1 MKRKFC
7 VAIAWCLFW
16 FLPAMVAA
24 EGSYRTRV
32 ETGVRTQMD
41 DGVGLVADIYRP
53 DASGTFPCLLRRTP
67 YNRKG
72 TAEQAGELASY
83 GYIVVVQDTRGRF
96 DSEGEFYPFRHET
109 KDGYQTVEWV
119 AELPGSNG
127 RVAMYGGSYV
137 GATQML
143 AAIGRPPHLVAV
155 FPNLTASE
163 YYDGWTYQSGAFMQW
178 FASTWTTNLSRDTLR
193 RKIATSARQ
202 REWSWLL
209 PLEDNRL
216 FELPSVREVAPY
228 YRDWILHESED
239 GYWKRWKVSEHYA
252 QLAIKGLHAGGWHDI
267 FLKGSIQNYLGMRAS
282 ARTGE
287 ARESQRL
294 LIGPWAHA
302 ATSPEGKIGDVVFGK
317 QAVLDMTETIRNWS
331 DWALKGIQNQ
341 YAGAYPVRLFI
352 MGENIWRNE
361 KDFPLARQRLTRY
374 FLHSSR
380 GANSIAGDGRLS
392 TRKPGRGAPD
402 VFEYDPAKPV
412 PTIGGRLCCS
422 NRLLPPGPFDQSPN
436 ETREDVL
443 VYSTPPLASSLEV
456 TGFIKLELFA
466 STTAPDTDFT
476 AMLVD
481 VDPSGYSRYLTDGI
495 VRARYRNSTAH
506 PELPVAGKVHRYE
519 IDLWATGNVFKAGH
533 RIRLYLSSSNFP
545 RFNRNLNTGE
555 PLLGATRAA
564 KATQSIYHDS
574 EYPSALILP
583 VIPR

>member
-24 EGSYRTRV
+24 EGPYRTQV
-32 ETGVRTQMD
+32 ETGVRTQME

-72 TAEQAGELASY
+72 SAEQAGELASY

-228 YRDWILHESED
+228 YRDWILHES
-239 GYWKRWKVSEHYA
+239 
-252 QLAIKGLHAGGWHDI
+252 
-267 FLKGSIQNYLGMRAS
+267 
-282 ARTGE
+282 RTG
-287 ARESQRL
+287 
-294 LIGPWAHA
+294 IGSVGRFRS
-302 ATSPEGKIGDVVFGK
+302 TMLNSP
-317 QAVLDMTETIRNWS
+317 
-331 DWALKGIQNQ
+331 
-341 YAGAYPVRLFI
+341 
-352 MGENIWRNE
+352 
-361 KDFPLARQRLTRY
+361 
-374 FLHSSR
+374 
-380 GANSIAGDGRLS
+380 
-392 TRKPGRGAPD
+392 
-402 VFEYDPAKPV
+402 
-412 PTIGGRLCCS
+412 
-422 NRLLPPGPFDQSPN
+422 
-436 ETREDVL
+436 
-443 VYSTPPLASSLEV
+443 
-456 TGFIKLELFA
+456 
-466 STTAPDTDFT
+466 
-476 AMLVD
+476 
-481 VDPSGYSRYLTDGI
+481 
-495 VRARYRNSTAH
+495 
-506 PELPVAGKVHRYE
+506 
-519 IDLWATGNVFKAGH
+519 
-533 RIRLYLSSSNFP
+533 
-545 RFNRNLNTGE
+545 
-555 PLLGATRAA
+555 
-564 KATQSIYHDS
+564 
-574 EYPSALILP
+574 
-583 VIPR
+583 